1 MKIRLLVDQWDE
13 PTEGG
18 YISHFKG
25 EVVDAGEA
33 DAARLV
39 GAGAAV
45 GVPVEAEKKEP
56 VKRRAR
62 RGGDK

>member
-18 YISHFKG
+18 YLTHVKG
-25 EVVDAGEA
+25 DVVDAGEA

-45 GVPVEAEKKEP
+45 GVPVESEKKEAP
-56 VKRRAR
+56 KRRVR